1 MDMMT
6 TSGHSTS
13 DGASSPIIVP
23 ISAFAELTAQAIIL
37 VDPVGQRAVFASTR
51 ACNLLFPDGLKP
63 KFPVPLSDF
72 LTVDDQLTDQL
83 RLALMS
89 SAPLTFGLTSGD
101 VRVRVRVGAR
111 VQRLDLSDGPPLLLV
126 SLQDE
131 PELSRRFRSLSEEIL
146 SLNKQIERRRD
157 AERSLALTTSA
168 LSRSLAII
176 RQLSEIT
183 TSGGKHLALA
193 TRSIVDALGGHSAA
207 TLVMSGGHLICVA
220 ASGSGL
226 PGLRVNMQLSPLPS
240 QILSAWV
247 DDPLV
252 CNPALVEALG
262 KSAELKLEPERTCV
276 IPFAVNGKPKGAVV
290 AVSDNPSTFADLTG
304 LEIGII
310 AEALGSLVSRGEMEA
325 QLSQSSKMEA
335 IGQLTGGI
343 AHDFN
348 NLLTVVLGNA
358 EALTDSLAE
367 LPDLREMAEITVNA
381 AMRGSELTS
390 RLLAFARK
398 QTLEPRVMD
407 VSQLIQGMDSLLRR
421 TLPENIAIEI
431 VRAGGLWKTE
441 VDPGQLESALL
452 NLALNARDAMPN
464 GGSLTIE
471 IANASLDDDYVA
483 SEPGLEPGQYVLIV
497 VTDTGSGIVS
507 EHLEQIFQPF
517 FTTKEVGKG
526 TGLGLSMVYG
536 FVKQSGGH
544 IRVYSELGEGTSIK
558 LYFPRSFAHHGGI
571 SLKRSNQI
579 ALGGTE
585 TVLVVEDDR
594 LVRNYVVS
602 QLKALGYHV
611 LEAAEA
617 KSALEILHQVPGI
630 DLLFTDV
637 VMPGGMGG
645 RELSEEARAL
655 RPNLK
660 VLFTSG
666 YTENSI
672 VHNGKLDAGIELLS
686 KPYRREQLA
695 LKLRKVLEGK

>member
-1 MDMMT
+1 MST
-6 TSGHSTS
+6 RGHA
-13 DGASSPIIVP
+13 ASPGDTVP
-23 ISAFAELTAQAIIL
+23 INVPVAAFAELTAQAIIL
-37 VDPVGQRAVFASTR
+37 VDPVRQMVLFASTR
-51 ACNLLFPDGLKP
+51 ACNLLFPDGRKLELP
-63 KFPVPLSDF
+63 GRLSDVVT
-72 LTVDDQLTDQL
+72 LDAQLTDQL
-83 RLALMS
+83 RLAPIS
-89 SAPLTFGLTSGD
+89 SAPLSFGLTNRAGSI
-101 VRVRVRVGAR
+101 RIGAK
-111 VQRLDLSDGPPLLLV
+111 VQRFDLGDGPPLLLI

-131 PELSRRFRSLSEEIL
+131 PELSRRFRTLSEEIL
-146 SLNKQIERRRD
+146 SLNKQIERRRE
-157 AERSLALTTSA
+157 AEHSLSLTTSA
-168 LSRSLAII
+168 LSRSLAIV
-176 RQLSEIT
+176 RQLSEIST
-183 TSGGKHLALA
+183 AGGKHLALA
-193 TRSIVDALGGHSAA
+193 TKSIVDALGGHSAA
-207 TLVMSGGHLICVA
+207 TLILSGGNLTCVA
-220 ASGSGL
+220 ATGSGL
-226 PGLRVNMQLSPLPS
+226 PNITVNTQLDPLPS
-240 QILSAWV
+240 EVFSASLE
-247 DDPLV
+247 DPAGR
-252 CNPALVEALG
+252 NPPFIEALG
-262 KSAELKLEPERTCV
+262 TAAGLKLEPECTCV
-276 IPFAVNGKPKGAVV
+276 IPIAVGDKVRGAIV
-290 AVSDNPSTFADLTG
+290 AVSDDGRTFADITG
-304 LEIGII
+304 FEIGII

-358 EALTDSLAE
+358 EALTDKLADSPE
-367 LPDLREMAEITVNA
+367 LRELAQVTVNA
-381 AMRGSELTS
+381 AMKGSELTS

-398 QTLEPRVMD
+398 QTLEPRIMD

-421 TLPENIAIEI
+421 TLPENIAIEV

-452 NLALNARDAMPN
+452 NLALNARDAMPD

-483 SEPGLEPGQYVLIV
+483 SEPGLEPGQYVLIA
-497 VTDTGSGIVS
+497 VTDTGSGIRS
-507 EHLEQIFQPF
+507 EHMEQIFEPF
-517 FTTKEVGKG
+517 FTTKEIGKG

-558 LYFPRSFAHHGGI
+558 LYFPRSLIRRTDVA
-571 SLKRSNQI
+571 LKRSNQI

-585 TVLVVEDDR
+585 TVLVVEDDK
-594 LVRNYVVS
+594 LVRNYVVG
-602 QLKALGYHV
+602 QLKSLGYAV

-617 KSALEILHQVPGI
+617 SSALEILHQIPDI

-645 RELSEEARAL
+645 RELSMEARAL
-655 RPNLK
+655 RPNIK
-660 VLFTSG
+660 ILFTSG

-695 LKLRKVLEGK
+695 LKLRKVLDAG